1 MVTAL
6 SAITAQRLYWAAR
19 LGMAF
24 LWLWTA
30 TSSWFFFPHEQS
42 IIWLRRLGIAFHPD
56 LCFAAACFADL
67 AMGVATLLFAS
78 RRLWQGQMMLVAFYS
93 IAIVFGLP
101 EFLFEPFGPLTKNI
115 LVLVCLAMLAAME
128 GKKAP
133 TIK

>member
-1 MVTAL
+1 MVTPL

-30 TSSWFFFPHEQS
+30 ASSWFFFPHEQS

-56 LCFAAACFADL
+56 LCFAAACLTDL
-67 AMGVATLLFAS
+67 AMGAATLLFAS
-78 RRLWQGQMMLVAFYS
+78 RRLWQLQMALVAFYS
-93 IAIVFGLP
+93 VAIILGLP

-115 LVLVCLAMLAAME
+115 MVLVCLALLAAME
-128 GKKAP
+128 GRK
-133 TIK
+133 TSMIK